1 MQLFSI
7 FGKLAYLLPSS
18 VNNYKTFL
26 LNPNSRSMKMLI
38 ERTTYGHFKFF
49 HDVKLKIKTLIYNPY
64 LKYPWRWSNT
74 HACFILQ
81 LYHLPNFED
90 SRQNNEIYKPTRA
103 CILSYKFSNNKIKEK
118 MRMIQFCEE
127 GLSPF
132 VCDHWRAHGGIHWL
146 PSISINLFH
155 MMAKVSTVDCILLPS
170 SWEHRFFQYSIMQF
184 LRLY

>member
-1 MQLFSI
+1 MQVWSFTHACLIKYFQRVWSNMHACQE
-7 FGKLAYLLPSS
+7 FLQCLASKAS
-18 VNNYKTFL
+18 N
-26 LNPNSRSMKMLI
+26 
-38 ERTTYGHFKFF
+38 
-49 HDVKLKIKTLIYNPY
+49 DVKISMEIYLVSLHINV
-64 LKYPWRWSNT
+64 WSNT

-132 VCDHWRAHGGIHWL
+132 VCDHWRAHEGIHWL